1 MLDLLSAESAVT
13 AAAGA
18 TAKAAQEMRENVG
31 EFLLYGMPKSEL
43 ESTMLK
49 TFMDADKDDSGSL
62 DRRVCS
68 QAHSPCNDPVA
79 VVTDDALHSQ
89 RTNSMLV

>member
-1 MLDLLSAESAVT
+1 VLDLLSAESAVT

-18 TAKAAQEMRENVG
+18 TAKAAQMRETWRVPA
-31 EFLLYGMPKSEL
+31 LLMPKSEL

-49 TFMDADKDDSGSL
+49 TFMDADKDDLGPWIAGCTSGA
-62 DRRVCS
+62 
-68 QAHSPCNDPVA
+68 QPCNDTRGC
-79 VVTDDALHSQ
+79 VTDDALHSQ